1 MYNVLGLNQIAVEN
15 QSNSISTL
23 SSSSN
28 DPVENLASI
37 ESSITALNAAGTT
50 KEWHQSIPQDLRIDL
65 VRKL

>member
-1 MYNVLGLNQIAVEN
+1 MYNVLGLKRITVEN

-37 ESSITALNAAGTT
+37 ESSITAPNAAGST
-50 KEWHQSIPQDLRIDL
+50 KEWHQSIPQDLRIDSL
-65 VRKL
+65 HKL